1 MRSLNRGY
9 VLLDILIG
17 LFILGLGF
25 AVIQGLTQSA
35 ALSYAQS
42 HNLLQAANL
51 AGSTIH
57 SVTSDLKKDP
67 AVKYAYFNQEGLDQ
81 VGKYQR
87 QVSVQ
92 WDTPDLLLITVEVG
106 WPELGEFRNYR
117 LESLCY
123 VRD

>member
-1 MRSLNRGY
+1 MRSDNRGY

-25 AVIQGLTQSA
+25 AVIQGLTNTA

-51 AGSTIH
+51 AGSTIQE
-57 SVTSDLKKDP
+57 VISDLKKEP
-67 AVKYAYFNQEGLDQ
+67 AGKDADFNQEGLDQ

-87 QVSVQ
+87 LICVQ
-92 WDTPDLLLITVEVG
+92 WDSPDLLLITVEVR

-123 VRD
+123 VAN